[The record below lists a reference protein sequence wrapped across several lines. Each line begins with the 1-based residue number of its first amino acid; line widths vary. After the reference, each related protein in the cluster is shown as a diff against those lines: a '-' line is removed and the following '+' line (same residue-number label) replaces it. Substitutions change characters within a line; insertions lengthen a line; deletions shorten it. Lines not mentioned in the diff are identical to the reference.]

1 MALQRA
7 IVSVAQQA
15 SLAAGLPL
23 LYPLLLRTMASG
35 PTKEAVERTLVVDTL
50 AQVCR

>member
-7 IVSVAQQA
+7 VVSVTQQA
-15 SLAAGLPL
+15 SHAGLPL

-50 AQVCR
+50 AQV